1 MKSRLFGGAILACLV
16 ALLAIDAVC
25 AVQVYRR
32 SQERAVV
39 KTQYS
44 EVNSIEYGLLSVD
57 VWTEHL
63 RKILAHKIEHFS
75 LTHKQQG
82 LLHAAL
88 EKEVAALLTQVE
100 HMQPPTLKGKLGK
113 AAVGVLI
120 PHDRIPQLVDAA
132 LAEADKP
139 ETRQKLKEIA
149 LEKMNEYAAET
160 RDTTIDLNNQK
171 RYFEKFHVHNLV
183 DFNQRA
189 AALAGELQHEVYWYS
204 VALVVSLL
212 LTLGAWILVH
222 YRHTLDWIEK
232 PFFVLSVLLALVTLL
247 AGLASPM
254 LEIDARI
261 QRVDFILLGE
271 HLRFDDQVLFYQSKS
286 IMQVVHTL
294 FANHAADSLFVG
306 VLILLFSI
314 VLPISKL
321 ICTQLVLLGNAK
333 NRSRKVLEFV
343 AFKTSKWSMADVLVV
358 AIFMAYVGFKSI
370 LDSQLK
376 DLNVQSQS
384 MSVITTN
391 RTSLQPAFILFTTFV
406 LFGLVLAEIIKRSAS
421 ARAARDQKVA

>member
-1 MKSRLFGGAILACLV
+1 MKSRSIGGVILAFLT
-16 ALLAIDAVC
+16 LLFAIDIGC

-39 KTQYS
+39 KAQYG

-57 VWTEHL
+57 IWTEHL
-63 RKILAHKIEHFS
+63 RKIVAHKIEHFS
-75 LTHKQQG
+75 LTHKQEQ

-88 EKEVAALLTQVE
+88 EKEVAALLAQVE
-100 HMQPPTLKGKLGK
+100 QMQPPTVKGKLGK
-113 AAVGVLI
+113 AAIGVLI
-120 PHDRIPQLVDAA
+120 PRDKIPLLVDAA
-132 LAEADKP
+132 LAEANKP
-139 ETRQKLKEIA
+139 ETRRELKTVAIGKL
-149 LEKMNEYAAET
+149 NEYAAET

-171 RYFEKFHVHNLV
+171 RYFVKFGVKDLGE
-183 DFNQRA
+183 FNRRTT
-189 AALAGELQHEVYWYS
+189 ALAQELQRVVYWYS
-204 VALVVSLL
+204 FALVVSLI
-212 LTLGAWILVH
+212 LTVGLWIVVH
-222 YRHTLDWIEK
+222 YRRDLDWIEK
-232 PFFVLSVLLALVTLL
+232 PFFVMSVLLALVTLL

-254 LEIDARI
+254 MEIDARI

-271 HLRFDDQVLFYQSKS
+271 QLRFDDQVLFYQSKS

-294 FANHAADSLFVG
+294 FANHAPDSLFVG
-306 VLILLFSI
+306 ALILLFSI

-321 ICTQLVLLGNAK
+321 IATQLVLLGNARDK
-333 NRSRKVLEFV
+333 PRKVLEFI

-376 DLNVQSQS
+376 DLNMTTPS

-391 RTSLQPAFILFTTFV
+391 RTSLQPAFMLFTTFV

-421 ARAARDQKVA
+421 ARSARNQEVA

>member
-1 MKSRLFGGAILACLV
+1 MKSRLFGSAILACLV

-294 FANHAADSLFVG
+294 FANHAPDSLFV
-306 VLILLFSI
+306 
-314 VLPISKL
+314 
-321 ICTQLVLLGNAK
+321 
-333 NRSRKVLEFV
+333 
-343 AFKTSKWSMADVLVV
+343 
-358 AIFMAYVGFKSI
+358 
-370 LDSQLK
+370 
-376 DLNVQSQS
+376 
-384 MSVITTN
+384 
-391 RTSLQPAFILFTTFV
+391 
-406 LFGLVLAEIIKRSAS
+406 
-421 ARAARDQKVA
+421 

>member
-1 MKSRLFGGAILACLV
+1 MKSRAFGGLILAFLV
-16 ALLAIDAVC
+16 GLLAIDIVC
-25 AVQVYRR
+25 AIQVYRH
-32 SQERAVV
+32 SQARAVV
-39 KTQYS
+39 KAQYG

-57 VWTEHL
+57 IWTEHL
-63 RKILAHKIEHFS
+63 RKILAHKIERFS
-75 LTHKQQG
+75 LTHKQEQ

-100 HMQPPTLKGKLGK
+100 QMQPPTVKGKLGK
-113 AAVGVLI
+113 AAIGVLI
-120 PHDRIPQLVDAA
+120 PRDKIPRLVDAA
-132 LAEADKP
+132 LQEANKP
-139 ETRQKLKEIA
+139 ETRRELKAVA
-149 LEKMNEYAAET
+149 LGKMNEYAAET
-160 RDTTIDLNNQK
+160 RDTTIDLNNQQ
-171 RYFEKFHVHNLV
+171 RYFVKFGVKNLV

-189 AALAGELQHEVYWYS
+189 AEMADRLQRIVYWYS
-204 VALVVSLL
+204 FALVVSLL
-212 LTLGAWILVH
+212 ATIALWILVH
-222 YRHTLDWIEK
+222 YRRDLDWVEK

-254 LEIDARI
+254 MEIDARI

-294 FANHAADSLFVG
+294 FANHAPDSLFVG
-306 VLILLFSI
+306 ALILLFSI

-321 ICTQLVLLGNAK
+321 ICTQLVLLGNAR
-333 NRSRKVLEFV
+333 NQPRKVLEFI

-376 DLNVQSQS
+376 DLNMTTPS

-391 RTSLQPAFILFTTFV
+391 RTSLQPAFMLFTTFV

-421 ARAARDQKVA
+421 ARSARNQEVA

>member
-1 MKSRLFGGAILACLV
+1 
-16 ALLAIDAVC
+16 
-25 AVQVYRR
+25 
-32 SQERAVV
+32 
-39 KTQYS
+39 
-44 EVNSIEYGLLSVD
+44 
-57 VWTEHL
+57 
-63 RKILAHKIEHFS
+63 
-75 LTHKQQG
+75 
-82 LLHAAL
+82 
-88 EKEVAALLTQVE
+88 
-100 HMQPPTLKGKLGK
+100 MQPPTVKGKIGK
-113 AAVGVLI
+113 AAIGILI
-120 PHDRIPQLVDAA
+120 PKEKIPQLVDAA
-132 LAEADKP
+132 LAEANKP
-139 ETRQKLKEIA
+139 ETRRELKEVA

-160 RDTTIDLNNQK
+160 RDTSIDLNNQQ
-171 RYFEKFHVHNLV
+171 RYFRKFNVKNLV
-183 DFNQRA
+183 EFNQRA
-189 AALAGELQHEVYWYS
+189 AALADELHHEVSWYS

-212 LTLGAWILVH
+212 LTLGAWIVVH
-222 YRHTLDWIEK
+222 YRHELDWIEK

-294 FANHAADSLFVG
+294 FANHAPDSLFVG
-306 VLILLFSI
+306 ALILLFSI

-321 ICTQLVLLGNAK
+321 ICTQLVLLGNAQNK
-333 NRSRKVLEFV
+333 PRKVLEFI

-376 DLNVQSQS
+376 QLDVLSTQS

-391 RTSLQPAFILFTTFV
+391 RPSLQPAFILFTTFV

-421 ARAARDQKVA
+421 ARATRNEKVA